1 METMI
6 VRFAVLLGIF
16 ASVFLISQ
24 VILGAIWRKGQ
35 AHSAINR
42 RLSMIKAGGDRDE
55 IIARLRKNATDELG
69 NLPGFIA
76 APLRSLQRE
85 LFAAAVSLSLVQVVI
100 AMAAAFSGV
109 LVLLLLA
116 ANAAGFEWSSG
127 VIMLFVVIAAI
138 IGVVVPLL
146 LIAIRAQQRRKRVE
160 QQFPVALDVFVRA
173 LRSGHPIA
181 SAIDLLTREMEDP
194 IGSEFGIVADEVSYG
209 ADMNDALQAMAE
221 RWDNGDMRMFVVS
234 LAVQSETGGNL
245 AEILENLASVIR
257 ARAAMYMKVRALSSE
272 GRLTGWMLT
281 ILPLLSFVGMMIVN
295 PAFYIEVAGDPVFK
309 WGFASL
315 ILLYFIGVYTI
326 RRMIDL
332 KV

>member
-1 METMI
+1 METMV
-6 VRFAVLLGIF
+6 VRFAILLAVF
-16 ASVFLISQ
+16 ASVFLLSQ
-24 VILGAIWRKGQ
+24 ALLGAVWRKGQ

-42 RLSMIKAGGDRDE
+42 RLRLIKAGGDRDE
-55 IIARLRKNATDELG
+55 IIARLRKNATDELAS
-69 NLPGFIA
+69 LPNFVA
-76 APLRSLQRE
+76 APFRGLQRA
-85 LFAAAVSLSLVQVVI
+85 LFAAAVPFSLLQVVI
-100 AMAAAFSGV
+100 AMAAAFLGV
-109 LVLLLLA
+109 LVLLMLA
-116 ANAAGFEWSSG
+116 ANAAGFAWSSG

-138 IGVVVPLL
+138 AGVVVPFL
-146 LIAIRAQQRRKRVE
+146 LIAVRAQRRRKRVE

-181 SAIDLLTREMEDP
+181 SAIDLLTQEMEDP
-194 IGSEFGIVADEVSYG
+194 IGSEFGIVADEASYG

-281 ILPLLSFVGMMIVN
+281 VLPLISFVGMMIVN

-309 WGFASL
+309 WGFAAL
-315 ILLYFIGVYTI
+315 ILLYIIGVYTI